1 MHALSIGSIFSFSP
15 YNTEE
20 TAVCSVQMMLINV
33 DARQHLINLVQVK
46 YYSRWFMVS
55 INAKGLGQ
63 TWAFTTP
70 RHHLGLDHHKLDPK
84 DTIHMSNL
92 TFLMAANVANAGTKG
107 SAVAST
113 MLDSV
118 CNPYRHSCP
127 KTLVGPL
134 SIVHRCSLF
143 LEAWLCDQL

>member
-1 MHALSIGSIFSFSP
+1 MA
-15 YNTEE
+15 
-20 TAVCSVQMMLINV
+20 
-33 DARQHLINLVQVK
+33 
-46 YYSRWFMVS
+46 S
-55 INAKGLGQ
+55 INATGLAQ
-63 TWAFTTP
+63 TWAFTTS
-70 RHHLGLDHHKLDPK
+70 HHLGLDHHKLDPKDTK

-118 CNPYRHSCP
+118 CNPYHHTCP

-134 SIVHRCSLF
+134 SIVRRCSLF
-143 LEAWLCDQL
+143 LEAWLCHQLYSRSHQWLIRR

>member
-1 MHALSIGSIFSFSP
+1 M
-15 YNTEE
+15 T
-20 TAVCSVQMMLINV
+20 
-33 DARQHLINLVQVK
+33 
-46 YYSRWFMVS
+46 S
-55 INAKGLGQ
+55 INGTGLRQ

-84 DTIHMSNL
+84 DTIHVSNL
-92 TFLMAANVANAGTKG
+92 TFLMDANVANAGTKG

-113 MLDSV
+113 MLDGV
-118 CNPYRHSCP
+118 YNPYHQTCP

-143 LEAWLCDQL
+143 LEAWLCHQLYSRSHQWLIRR